1 MSHNL
6 QILEK
11 VIFFEDLQVILLSF
25 LEIFIITKV
34 TKNAPSLSVQVWRSL
49 CIMFV
54 TLKTIAAFWTKI
66 FSLALTKAK
75 ENEASDRKFIFVHT
89 SSIAYSRLITGFTHL
104 EKNCDECSEFVE
116 QSEGHF
122 ANHSPSFDA
131 RHDCTAHLVVF
142 LRGRVA
148 QSNAMDRGLG

>member
-1 MSHNL
+1 MCL
-6 QILEK
+6 ALK
-11 VIFFEDLQVILLSF
+11 A
-25 LEIFIITKV
+25 IT
-34 TKNAPSLSVQVWRSL
+34 
-49 CIMFV
+49 
-54 TLKTIAAFWTKI
+54 AFWTKI
-66 FSLALTKAK
+66 FSLALLKAK
-75 ENEASDRKFIFVHT
+75 KNKASLKENSLFVHT